1 MFLTFI
7 TFLPIIGAF
16 FLAFFPKENEG
27 AIKQTALA
35 VAAADFLLSLF
46 LWANFDNS
54 THKMQFELNI
64 SWIESWGI
72 NYHIGLDGISLLLYV
87 MTTFLTLIC
96 IIASWDVKKHIREYM
111 MAMLALS
118 TGMLGV
124 FISLDLFIFYVFWEF
139 QLVPMYIIVG
149 VWGGPRRIYAA
160 VKFFIYTAVG
170 SLLMLVAIIWIYF
183 HVKETTGVATADI
196 LTDGRLILGVA
207 RGAFPWEMKRLGTP
221 IEHSKEKFTESLE
234 VLQKLL
240 SEEEVSFSGK
250 YYNFEALTIMPRPIT
265 QPIPI
270 MIAAMD
276 PKSIKNAA
284 LRGFHVQSTVLSGT
298 RELLM
303 ERVNAFRD
311 GCEELGEKGK
321 LLKLSMQRMMFVA
334 KDEKDAEIKNKLAYE
349 YYKRFD
355 NMFTGPGKVKNGNII
370 PLPRKQSFEEMKDNL
385 LICPI
390 NELIDKLSIYAESG
404 VDEFIISSSFGQEQN
419 ETIESMHKISE
430 EIIPYFK
437 NSKNQV
443 A

>member
-1 MFLTFI
+1 MDFNHFLTSYMPNPNVGSKVHFQNMI
-7 TFLPIIGAF
+7 EQSI
-16 FLAFFPKENEG
+16 LAEKLDYKKVSIPEHHLINLLMMPSPL
-27 AIKQTALA
+27 QMA
-35 VAAADFLLSLF
+35 VKIASL
-46 LWANFDNS
+46 
-54 THKMQFELNI
+54 TKNI
-64 SWIESWGI
+64 S
-72 NYHIGLDGISLLLYV
+72 ISTSVAVLPLHD
-87 MTTFLTLIC
+87 MRT
-96 IIASWDVKKHIREYM
+96 
-111 MAMLALS
+111 
-118 TGMLGV
+118 
-124 FISLDLFIFYVFWEF
+124 
-139 QLVPMYIIVG
+139 
-149 VWGGPRRIYAA
+149 YA
-160 VKFFIYTAVG
+160 G
-170 SLLMLVAIIWIYF
+170 
-183 HVKETTGVATADI
+183 EVATADI

-276 PKSIKNAA
+276 PNSIKNAA

-298 RELLM
+298 KELLM
-303 ERVNAFRD
+303 ERVNAFRE

-334 KDEKDAEIKNKLAYE
+334 KDEKDAEKKNKLAYE

-385 LICPI
+385 LICPK
-390 NELIDKLSIYAESG
+390 NELIDKLSLYAEAG

>member
-1 MFLTFI
+1 MDFNHFLTSYMPNPNVGSKVHFQNMI
-7 TFLPIIGAF
+7 DQSI
-16 FLAFFPKENEG
+16 LAEKLGYKKVSIPEHHLINLLMMPSPL
-27 AIKQTALA
+27 QMA
-35 VAAADFLLSLF
+35 VKIASL
-46 LWANFDNS
+46 
-54 THKMQFELNI
+54 TKNI
-64 SWIESWGI
+64 S
-72 NYHIGLDGISLLLYV
+72 ISTSVAVLPLHD
-87 MTTFLTLIC
+87 MRT
-96 IIASWDVKKHIREYM
+96 
-111 MAMLALS
+111 
-118 TGMLGV
+118 
-124 FISLDLFIFYVFWEF
+124 
-139 QLVPMYIIVG
+139 
-149 VWGGPRRIYAA
+149 YA
-160 VKFFIYTAVG
+160 G
-170 SLLMLVAIIWIYF
+170 
-183 HVKETTGVATADI
+183 EVATADI

-221 IEHSKEKFTESLE
+221 IENSKEKFTESLE

-240 SEEEVSFSGK
+240 SEEEVSFNGK

-276 PKSIKNAA
+276 PNSIKNAA

-298 RELLM
+298 KELLM

-334 KDEKDAEIKNKLAYE
+334 KDEKDAEKKNKLAYE

-390 NELIDKLSIYAESG
+390 NELIDKLSIYAEAG

>member
-1 MFLTFI
+1 MDFNHFLTSYMPNPNVGSKVHFQNMI
-7 TFLPIIGAF
+7 EQSI
-16 FLAFFPKENEG
+16 LAEKLGYKKVSIPEHHLINLLMMPSPL
-27 AIKQTALA
+27 QMA
-35 VAAADFLLSLF
+35 VKIASL
-46 LWANFDNS
+46 
-54 THKMQFELNI
+54 TKNI
-64 SWIESWGI
+64 S
-72 NYHIGLDGISLLLYV
+72 ISTSVAVLPLHD
-87 MTTFLTLIC
+87 MRT
-96 IIASWDVKKHIREYM
+96 
-111 MAMLALS
+111 
-118 TGMLGV
+118 
-124 FISLDLFIFYVFWEF
+124 
-139 QLVPMYIIVG
+139 
-149 VWGGPRRIYAA
+149 YA
-160 VKFFIYTAVG
+160 G
-170 SLLMLVAIIWIYF
+170 
-183 HVKETTGVATADI
+183 EVATADI

-276 PKSIKNAA
+276 PNSIKNAA

-298 RELLM
+298 KELLM
-303 ERVNAFRD
+303 ERVNAFRE

-334 KDEKDAEIKNKLAYE
+334 KDEKDAEKKNKLAYE

-355 NMFTGPGKVKNGNII
+355 NMFTGPGKVKNGKII

-390 NELIDKLSIYAESG
+390 NELIDKLSIYAEAG

-437 NSKNQV
+437 NSKYQV

>member
-1 MFLTFI
+1 MDFNHFLTSYM
-7 TFLPIIGAF
+7 PNPNIGSKVHF
-16 FLAFFPKENEG
+16 KNMIEQSILAEKLGYKKVSIPEHHLINLLMMPSPL
-27 AIKQTALA
+27 QMA
-35 VAAADFLLSLF
+35 VKIASL
-46 LWANFDNS
+46 
-54 THKMQFELNI
+54 TKNI
-64 SWIESWGI
+64 S
-72 NYHIGLDGISLLLYV
+72 ISTSVAVLPLHD
-87 MTTFLTLIC
+87 MRT
-96 IIASWDVKKHIREYM
+96 
-111 MAMLALS
+111 
-118 TGMLGV
+118 
-124 FISLDLFIFYVFWEF
+124 
-139 QLVPMYIIVG
+139 
-149 VWGGPRRIYAA
+149 YA
-160 VKFFIYTAVG
+160 G
-170 SLLMLVAIIWIYF
+170 
-183 HVKETTGVATADI
+183 EVATADI

-265 QPIPI
+265 KPIPI

-276 PKSIKNAA
+276 PNSIKNAA

-298 RELLM
+298 KELLM
-303 ERVNAFRD
+303 ERVNAFRE

-334 KDEKDAEIKNKLAYE
+334 KDEKDAEKKNKLAYE

-390 NELIDKLSIYAESG
+390 NELIDKLSIYAEAG

>member
-1 MFLTFI
+1 MDFNHFLTSYMPNPNVGSKVHFQNMI
-7 TFLPIIGAF
+7 EQSI
-16 FLAFFPKENEG
+16 LAEKLGYKKVSIPEHHLINLLMMPSPL
-27 AIKQTALA
+27 QMA
-35 VAAADFLLSLF
+35 VKIASL
-46 LWANFDNS
+46 
-54 THKMQFELNI
+54 TKNI
-64 SWIESWGI
+64 S
-72 NYHIGLDGISLLLYV
+72 ISTSVAVLPLHD
-87 MTTFLTLIC
+87 MRT
-96 IIASWDVKKHIREYM
+96 
-111 MAMLALS
+111 
-118 TGMLGV
+118 
-124 FISLDLFIFYVFWEF
+124 
-139 QLVPMYIIVG
+139 
-149 VWGGPRRIYAA
+149 YA
-160 VKFFIYTAVG
+160 G
-170 SLLMLVAIIWIYF
+170 
-183 HVKETTGVATADI
+183 EVATADI

-276 PKSIKNAA
+276 PNSIKNAA

-298 RELLM
+298 KELLM
-303 ERVNAFRD
+303 ERVNAFRE
-311 GCEELGEKGK
+311 GCEKLGEQGK

-334 KDEKDAEIKNKLAYE
+334 KDEKDAEKKNKLAYE

-390 NELIDKLSIYAESG
+390 NELIDKLSIYAEAG

-437 NSKNQV
+437 NSKYQV